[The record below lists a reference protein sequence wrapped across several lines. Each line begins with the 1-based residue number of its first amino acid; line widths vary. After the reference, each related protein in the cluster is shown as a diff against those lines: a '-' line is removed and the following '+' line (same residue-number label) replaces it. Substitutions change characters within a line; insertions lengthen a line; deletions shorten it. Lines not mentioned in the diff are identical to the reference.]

1 MYKGIFKWTTAI
13 IMQPAKAW
21 EMMVHKEEE
30 EEKLNANKE
39 EDPFL
44 SQYLYPYIGL
54 LTIAA
59 FLSIFTHKEFV
70 LEQALKTSIITCV
83 STFGGYYVAAYA
95 LNEIGKSW
103 FRLEKNLKLWQHFV
117 GYASALMFILN
128 IVWML
133 LLDLFFLYAFVLYTF
148 YIVWEGAGIYVPIID
163 KHRMKFTIV
172 ATLLIILAPQLIN
185 ILLLLLMP
193 GLRY

>member
-1 MYKGIFKWTTAI
+1 ML
-13 IMQPAKAW
+13 
-21 EMMVHKEEE
+21 VHKEEE

-103 FRLEKNLKLWQHFV
+103 FGLEKNLKLWQHFV